1 MYLGNEYSL
10 KIKFS
15 PFLKRISVR
24 IIGKE
29 LVVCMRE
36 YNKERLRKAIELWYR
51 EEGVRIIKDRV
62 EHYLKFYPVKPRS
75 IKVKSK
81 REDGVA
87 VHIIMIYFLIGDA
100 SWHL

>member
-29 LVVCMRE
+29 LVVYMTE
-36 YNKERLRKAIELWYR
+36 YNKKN
-51 EEGVRIIKDRV
+51 
-62 EHYLKFYPVKPRS
+62 
-75 IKVKSK
+75 
-81 REDGVA
+81 
-87 VHIIMIYFLIGDA
+87 
-100 SWHL
+100 